1 MDAGKK
7 WIQFRINLA
16 SWLTAHERAV
26 AVSVSWTLSAVFAA
40 VAVVRFLK
48 SFGLL

>member
-7 WIQFRINLA
+7 WMQFRISLG
-16 SWLTAHERAV
+16 SWLAAHERAV
-26 AVSVSWTLSAVFAA
+26 AVSVSWILSAVFAA

-48 SFGLL
+48 SFGLI